1 MSQFYIYSYT
11 YPKDTPPQAPQTPG
25 DQPVIVT
32 NKVNTSATI
41 IFCENE
47 VSISAIQADLKTF
60 YETHS
65 QTDEIYVFGGEY
77 IKTSLVQAFDVKA
90 EETFRYIPKA
100 HQLHLKDNLYVY
112 MFDEAGKFQLIVSG
126 KNKPSE
132 DIFPS
137 MFNEGLLNI
146 FVSRGGLIE
155 SKETH
160 HYVFPSGKHCDKF
173 LRTGNILL
181 HGSEIY
187 FIAFNLLRSYNHEDH
202 KQIFCDTSSINT
214 IAFALVELKRRLL
227 YPKSKLYTM
236 PSIESFSSYEGIVK
250 ADGKRLENSLI
261 LISASTSGNILDRI
275 SEKHPIVKE
284 KDITILYFLGP
295 RNVYLKNKDHILCN
309 LTYSDDNASGVQLY
323 PTYNSSSCDLCAKG
337 SHPVMING
345 DIMLPESPKI
355 QRIIFTVK
363 DAPGGLNIFVKEFGA
378 HKHSQ
383 DNVIKVNYKEG
394 GASNLKYEIYFDFF
408 HVIET
413 ISKGKKRYPNF
424 SKKLN
429 DYINQYI
436 PSNVRYFICL
446 PDEGSI
452 ALAKY
457 IFEQIKDNYAAGKE
471 PKIVNFDDCESIDE
485 KEVGSA
491 VIVASCISNGKNL
504 LYLSRALRTREH
516 LRLVYFI
523 GLARMTN
530 EELLEFLKS
539 NLRQGAYGKETN
551 SFLAVETF
559 FFDNAVK
566 NTSWVAELEFLKQ
579 LSEFDEDRNGG
590 QNSPAVD
597 FGIADRITAIE
608 ESMSNIN
615 KGMANEIFF
624 ESTFDNKPLQ
634 LRKNYAFLSFQG
646 YHENISQADT
656 YFTISSILNKVRNS
670 KDGRNLS
677 QSDYLRNLIDPNNF
691 NRFNDG
697 IIQASILRAAHS
709 SELAYHMDSQLSLE
723 MKGILET
730 IIRHNKSEQGEALLE
745 FLYAITTEKLSLK
758 PAHTREL
765 CEFIDQAGIK
775 NMIVQLFKTYI
786 MEVTLEE
793 HNKQQSMFEEIQR
806 LKQENEELKKLSSG
820 KTV

>member
-11 YPKDTPPQAPQTPG
+11 YVKDASQATSTTG
-25 DQPVIVT
+25 DEPTQVT
-32 NKVNTSATI
+32 DKVNTSATI
-41 IFCENE
+41 IFCENDIL
-47 VSISAIQADLKTF
+47 ISAIQADLKIF

-65 QTDEIYVFGGEY
+65 QTDEIYVFGGDHV
-77 IKTSLVQAFDVKA
+77 KAALLHAFGTKA
-90 EETFRYIPKA
+90 EETFRYIPEA
-100 HQLHLKDNLYVY
+100 HKLQLKDHLYVY
-112 MFDEAGKFQLIVSG
+112 LFDEAGKHHSLISG
-126 KNKPSE
+126 KYPPAE
-132 DIFPS
+132 DFFQP

-173 LRTGNILL
+173 LRTGNILI
-181 HGSEIY
+181 HGAEIY
-187 FIAFNLLRSYNHEDH
+187 FIAFNLLCAYNHEDH

-227 YPKSKLYTM
+227 FPKSKPYTM

-275 SEKHPIVKE
+275 IRKHPIVKK
-284 KDITILYFLGP
+284 KDISILYFLGP
-295 RNVYLKNKDHILCN
+295 RHSYLENSDYILCN
-309 LTYSDDNASGVQLY
+309 LTYADNNTNGIHLY
-323 PTYNSSSCDLCAKG
+323 PTYNSSSCELCERG

-355 QRIIFTVK
+355 QRIILTVK
-363 DAPGGLNIFVKEFGA
+363 DAPGNLNIFIKEFGA
-378 HKHSQ
+378 DKHSEN
-383 DNVIKVNYKEG
+383 NVIKVNYKEG
-394 GASNLKYEIYFDFF
+394 AASNLKYEIYFDFYC
-408 HVIET
+408 VIEK
-413 ISKGKKRYPNF
+413 ISKKAKRYARF
-424 SKKLN
+424 SAKLN
-429 DYINQYI
+429 DYIDQYI

-446 PDEGSI
+446 PDEGSV
-452 ALAKY
+452 ALAGY
-457 IFEQIKDNYAAGKE
+457 ILEQIKNNYATGKE
-471 PKIVNFDDCESIDE
+471 PQIVHFDQCDSIDE
-485 KEVGSA
+485 NEAGSA

-530 EELLEFLKS
+530 EELLDFLKS
-539 NLRQGAYGKETN
+539 NLRQGTYGRETN
-551 SFLAVETF
+551 SFHAVETF

-566 NTSWVAELEFLKQ
+566 NTSWVKELEFIKKVTA
-579 LSEFDEDRNGG
+579 FDEEQNGG
-590 QNSPAVD
+590 HNSVAVD
-597 FGIADRITAIE
+597 FIIDKRRAAIE
-608 ESMSNIN
+608 ESMSSTV
-615 KGMANEIFF
+615 KGMANDIFY
-624 ESTFDNKPLQ
+624 ESTFDGKPLK
-634 LRKNYAFLSFQG
+634 LRKNYAFLNFQG
-646 YHENISQADT
+646 YHENFSQADT
-656 YFTISSILNKVRNS
+656 YFTVSSILNKVRNS
-670 KDGRNLS
+670 KDGRNLN

-709 SELAYHMDSQLSLE
+709 SELAYHIDSQLSLE

-745 FLYAITTEKLSLK
+745 FLYAIATEKLSLK
-758 PAHTREL
+758 PAHLRDL
-765 CEFIDQAGIK
+765 CELVDQAGIK
-775 NMIVQLFKTYI
+775 NVVVQLFKTYI
-786 MEVTLEE
+786 LEVTLEE

>member
-11 YPKDTPPQAPQTPG
+11 YLKDTSPRAQQMPG
-25 DQPVIVT
+25 NEREQVT
-32 NKVNTSATI
+32 DKVNTSATI

-47 VSISAIQADLKTF
+47 VSISSIQADLKTF

-77 IKTSLVQAFDVKA
+77 IKTSLLQAFDGKV

-100 HQLHLKDNLYVY
+100 HQLHLRDHLYVY
-112 MFDEAGKFQLIVSG
+112 MFDEAGKYQLIISG

-132 DIFPS
+132 EIFQS

-187 FIAFNLLRSYNHEDH
+187 FIAFNLLASYNHDEH

-227 YPKSKLYTM
+227 FLKSKPYTM

-275 SEKHPIVKE
+275 VHKHPIVNE
-284 KDITILYFLGP
+284 NDITILYFLGP
-295 RNVYLKNKDHILCN
+295 RNAYLKNKDHILCN
-309 LTYSDDNASGVQLY
+309 LTHTDDNINGIQLY
-323 PTYNSSSCDLCAKG
+323 PTYNSSSCDLCQRG

-363 DAPGGLNIFVKEFGA
+363 DAPNGLNSFVREFGG
-378 HKHSQ
+378 HKHLEHT
-383 DNVIKVNYKEG
+383 VIKVNYKEG
-394 GASNLKYEIYFDFF
+394 STSNLKYEIYFDFY
-408 HVIET
+408 HVINK
-413 ISKGKKRYPNF
+413 ISKGEKRYLNF
-424 SKKLN
+424 ARKLN

-452 ALAKY
+452 ALAGY
-457 IFEQIKDNYAAGKE
+457 ILEHIKGNYATGKL
-471 PKIVNFDDCESIDE
+471 PKIINFDDCATIDE

-516 LRLVYFI
+516 LKLVYFI

-530 EELLEFLKS
+530 EELLDFLKS

-551 SFLAVETF
+551 SFHAVETF

-566 NTSWVAELEFLKQ
+566 NTSWVEELEFLKK
-579 LSEFDEDRNGG
+579 LTEFDEDRNGG
-590 QNSPAVD
+590 QNSAATD

-608 ESMSNIN
+608 ESMSTTV

-624 ESTFDNKPLQ
+624 ESTFDATPLQ
-634 LRKNYAFLSFQG
+634 LRKNYAFLNFPN

-656 YFTISSILNKVRNS
+656 YFTISAILNKVRNS
-670 KDGRNLS
+670 KDGRNLN
-677 QSDYLRNLIDPNNF
+677 QSDYIRNLIDPNNF

-709 SELAYHMDSQLSLE
+709 SELAYHMNSELSLE

-745 FLYAITTEKLSLK
+745 FLYAIATEKLSLK
-758 PAHTREL
+758 PVHTVEL
-765 CEFIDQAGIK
+765 CELIDQVGIT
-775 NMIVQLFKTYI
+775 NTVVQLFKAYI

-793 HNKQQSMFEEIQR
+793 HRKQKSMFEEIQH
-806 LKQENEELKKLSSG
+806 LKQENEELKKISSG
-820 KTV
+820 KIS